1 LLDKWTVTKPEL
13 DDSVIAKLSAPRKI
27 KAGQTLTYTV
37 SIRNDSE
44 YGLNGTQVRFRLPQS
59 VTFAGTR
66 SDTVTVDGNEI
77 IVTVGHVAAGSDQTV
92 EIPVLVSSDAHGFFP
107 LLASAALTSSTALP
121 VRTNDVF
128 TKVVP

>member
-44 YGLNGTQVRFRLPQS
+44 YGLNGTQVRFRLPQ
-59 VTFAGTR
+59 
-66 SDTVTVDGNEI
+66 
-77 IVTVGHVAAGSDQTV
+77 
-92 EIPVLVSSDAHGFFP
+92 L
-107 LLASAALTSSTALP
+107 
-121 VRTNDVF
+121 
-128 TKVVP
+128 